1 MTGKIVIATGN
12 KGKINDFK
20 AVFTDYEV
28 VGIKE
33 MLSDFEVEETAD
45 TFSGNAILKSEAA
58 SEALGLPVISDDSG
72 LSVTALEGAP
82 GVYSARYSG
91 VNATDERNNAKLLEV
106 LEGVTDRSAHFTC
119 VIALSIPGEKTRTY
133 TGILEGKILTEP
145 FGTYGFGY
153 DPLFKTYDGIYL
165 GMINSGE
172 KGKISHRSKALK
184 ELMKDKEVFEKL
196 TSN

>member
-1 MTGKIVIATGN
+1 M
-12 KGKINDFK
+12 
-20 AVFTDYEV
+20 
-28 VGIKE
+28 
-33 MLSDFEVEETAD
+33 
-45 TFSGNAILKSEAA
+45 AA
-58 SEALGLPVISDDSG
+58 RIDDSG
-72 LSVTALEGAP
+72 LSVTALEGCT
-82 GVYSARYSG
+82 GCLFGKIFG
-91 VNATDERNNAKLLEV
+91 VNAADERNNAKLLEV